1 MREPRDTGTRQR
13 GDAAKKDV
21 GTWRP
26 GDAAKKDAGTWRPGD
41 AATNSLIQLLV
52 LSPTLRIA
60 PSLFAASPRRPVP
73 ASFLLLPFAFLLFT
87 SCGPGRGGAVS
98 ANASYG
104 KCPVCG
110 MNVKESDDWTAEI
123 FYRDQSKLL
132 FESPGDMLAFYT
144 TPKAYP
150 TDDAHQDRA
159 NIEKIVVKDYLSKQP
174 ADARQVSFV
183 FNSKVEGPMG
193 PDFLPFAKKEDA
205 EAFVAANG
213 GTLLSL
219 VQVTSEMVR
228 EVRK

>member
-1 MREPRDTGTRQR
+1 MRETRDAGTRRR
-13 GDAAKKDV
+13 GDAAKKD
-21 GTWRP
+21 
-26 GDAAKKDAGTWRPGD
+26 
-41 AATNSLIQLLV
+41 AATQRVGESTSSWINRLV
-52 LSPTLRIA
+52 
-60 PSLFAASPRRPVP
+60 AASPRRRVP
-73 ASFLLLPFAFLLFT
+73 ASLFLLPFAFLLFT
-87 SCGPGRGGAVS
+87 SCGSGRGGAVS

-123 FYRDQSKLL
+123 VYKDQTKLL

-144 TPKAYP
+144 MPKAYS

-159 NIEKIVVKDYLSKQP
+159 NIEKIVVKDYQTKQP
-174 ADARQVSFV
+174 ADARQAKFV
-183 FNSKVEGPMG
+183 YNSRVEGPMG

-205 EAFVAANG
+205 EAFIAANG

-219 VQVTSEMVR
+219 DQVTSEMVR

>member
-1 MREPRDTGTRQR
+1 MRETRDAGTRRR
-13 GDAAKKDV
+13 GDAAKTDAATRGRGKRNNDAE
-21 GTWRP
+21 TRRR
-26 GDAAKKDAGTWRPGD
+26 GDAAKRDG
-41 AATNSLIQLLV
+41 ATRRVGESTSWITKLV
-52 LSPTLRIA
+52 
-60 PSLFAASPRRPVP
+60 AASPRLRVS
-73 ASFLLLPFAFLLFT
+73 ASLFLLPFAFLLFT

-123 FYRDQSKLL
+123 FYKDQTKLL

-144 TPKAYP
+144 TPNAYR

-159 NIEKIVVKDYLSKQP
+159 NIEKIVVKDYQTKQP
-174 ADARQVSFV
+174 ADARQAKFV
-183 FNSKVEGPMG
+183 YNSRVEGPMG

-205 EAFVAANG
+205 EAFIAANG

-219 VQVTSEMVR
+219 DQVTSEMVR